1 MASGTKAA
9 ASRGNGGVGRLLS
22 AQEHARHVSAHSVRQ
37 GEGLI
42 LDEARLPMK
51 ITRSS
56 LLKASP
62 FLALAAGFAG
72 GALAMALPDL
82 ATPQRA
88 VVAPTEQT
96 DPYLQ
101 LVQAQPLVRAAPSS
115 RGEVQ
120 LSFAPVA
127 AQAGPA
133 VVNVYAQRV
142 VRGGMSRD
150 PFFGRF
156 GAPRVEQSL
165 GSGVI
170 VRADGVIVTNNHV
183 IEGAQS
189 LKVVL
194 SDRREFD
201 AELVLADPRV
211 DLAVLRINAASERLP
226 ILPFS
231 DTHNLQVG
239 DLVLAIGNPFGLQQT
254 VTSGIISALARTEV
268 GVSDYAFFIQ
278 TDAAIN
284 RGNSGGAL
292 VDMNGTLV
300 GINSAIFSEGGG
312 SNGIGFAIPSEMVR
326 RVVESAVSGGRTVV
340 RPWLGARLQNV
351 TQELARS
358 MGLARPEGVLVTELY
373 PRAAGERAGLR
384 NGDIILS
391 VAGTE
396 VRDDGGVR
404 YQFATQRPGA
414 RVQLLV
420 LRGGRQTTL
429 TATAEAPPGGAP
441 EARELSGRHPLS
453 GATVVTLTPAT
464 AETAGLDPFADGVY
478 IQALDRRGIAARQG
492 FRPGDIIDAINGQP
506 VRDAA
511 QLDRALTQAR
521 AWVLGVERGG
531 QRTEVRFGM

>member
-1 MASGTKAA
+1 
-9 ASRGNGGVGRLLS
+9 
-22 AQEHARHVSAHSVRQ
+22 
-37 GEGLI
+37 
-42 LDEARLPMK
+42 MK
-51 ITRSS
+51 ISRTT
-56 LLKASP
+56 LLKAAP
-62 FLALAAGFAG
+62 FAALIVGFAG
-72 GALAMALPDL
+72 GALA
-82 ATPQRA
+82 
-88 VVAPTEQT
+88 VAPLTRQAPTQAAQIQAPEQAQ

-101 LVQAQPLVRAAPSS
+101 LVQGQPLARAVPNS
-115 RGEVQ
+115 RGEAQ

-127 AQAGPA
+127 ARAGPA

-150 PFFGRF
+150 PFFRRF
-156 GAPRVEQSL
+156 GGPRVEQSL

-170 VRADGVIVTNNHV
+170 VRADGIIVTNNHV
-183 IEGAQS
+183 IEGAQA

-194 SDRREFD
+194 ADRREFD
-201 AELVLADPRV
+201 AELMLADPRV
-211 DLAVLRINAASERLP
+211 DLAVLRIRAGQERLP
-226 ILPFS
+226 ALAFA
-231 DTHNLQVG
+231 DTHDLQVG
-239 DLVLAIGNPFGLQQT
+239 DMVLAIGNPFGLQQT

-284 RGNSGGAL
+284 RGNSGGGL
-292 VDMNGTLV
+292 VDMSGALV

-358 MGLARPEGVLVTELY
+358 MGLPRPEGVLVTELY
-373 PRAAGERAGLR
+373 PRSAGERAGLR

-396 VRDDGGVR
+396 VRDEGGVR

-414 RVQLLV
+414 RVTLSV

-429 TATAEAPPGGAP
+429 TAAAEAPPGGAP
-441 EARELSGRHPLS
+441 EARELTGRHPLS

-464 AETAGLDPFADGVY
+464 AENAGLDPFADGVY

-511 QLDRALTQAR
+511 QLDRVLTQNR
-521 AWVLGVERGG
+521 TWVLGVERGG